1 MVLLSTVRSRVLSG
15 ALVLQLLLGMSALY
29 AQGRPDYLTLARGQ
43 LSQGN
48 RDSALA
54 LLRLVTDSQVGE
66 TMPRQVE
73 AWVLTGVLAFYGA
86 DDSAVAVAF
95 RRAFALDPGVQA
107 KGLAAIDSTLA
118 STFEALRPAVAAP
131 EPATAA
137 TPLPLAAGG
146 DSVYDCLKRCP
157 AGVAKPGLIRF
168 PQVTPQDAPASGS
181 QIYPGASGLGPSG
194 MHGIIEYHFI
204 VNEAGSAE
212 PGSVV
217 VSMSSAGPW
226 QGVFLQRLL
235 QARFRPAM
243 LGPRPVRALV
253 HLRVDVRAEG
263 IDAFPRYSFTG
274 P

>member
-1 MVLLSTVRSRVLSG
+1 MVRVLRV
-15 ALVLQLLLGMSALY
+15 ALPLVLVGASALG
-29 AQGRPDYLTLARGQ
+29 AQARPDYLMLARGQ

-54 LLRLVTDSQVGE
+54 LLHLVTDSQAGE
-66 TMPRQVE
+66 PTARQVE
-73 AWVLTGVLAFYGA
+73 AWVLTGVVEFYGA
-86 DDSAVAVAF
+86 NDSAVVAAF

-107 KGLAAIDSTLA
+107 SGLAAVDSGLA
-118 STFEALRPAVAAP
+118 ATFEAQRPAMAAAAP
-131 EPATAA
+131 A
-137 TPLPLAAGG
+137 TPAALALPSAAS
-146 DSVYDCLKRCP
+146 DSVYDCVKRCP
-157 AGVAKPGLIRF
+157 AGVNKPALLRF
-168 PQVTPQDAPASGS
+168 PQVTPQDAPMSSS

-194 MHGIIEYHFI
+194 LHGIIEYHFI

-226 QGVFLQRLL
+226 QSVFLQGLL

-253 HLRVDVRAEG
+253 HLRIDIQREG
-263 IDAFPRYSFTG
+263 TDAFQYRFGG